1 MANSFPGRIVFR
13 AFAGPVTQY
22 VVQLEGGIELQV
34 ETPTAGGRMDRKA
47 AVQVELAPEAVILL
61 PATGRAA

>member
-1 MANSFPGRIVFR
+1 VANSFPGRIVFR

-34 ETPTAGGRMDRKA
+34 ETPTAGGRLEREA
-47 AVQVELAPEAVILL
+47 AVQVELPPDAVILL
-61 PATGRAA
+61 PVAVRAA